1 MSNYLTKL
9 QIYLFIMKFNT
20 IITIIALCTL
30 TMTITAQS
38 NTPKVYELMRNVSSV
53 NISSDYSA
61 MKVKKVKIKEYVEMK
76 LNMDFTRFCNS
87 VESIIIDSANEEL
100 DKMGMKIV
108 EKNDSCDIEIK
119 LMFTDTDPDG
129 EHNVMVKLVHKP
141 SDTLISTFDINSNGG
156 NGDDFREMFMNGL
169 LKTGK
174 TLGKK
179 LCKIK
184 STTDS
189 TK

>member
-1 MSNYLTKL
+1 
-9 QIYLFIMKFNT
+9 
-20 IITIIALCTL
+20 
-30 TMTITAQS
+30 
-38 NTPKVYELMRNVSSV
+38 
-53 NISSDYSA
+53 
-61 MKVKKVKIKEYVEMK
+61 
-76 LNMDFTRFCNS
+76 
-87 VESIIIDSANEEL
+87 
-100 DKMGMKIV
+100 
-108 EKNDSCDIEIK
+108 
-119 LMFTDTDPDG
+119 MFTDTDPDG

-141 SDTLISTFDINSNGG
+141 SDTLISAFDINSNGG
-156 NGDDFREMFMNGL
+156 NGDEFREMFMNGL

>member
-1 MSNYLTKL
+1 MSSYLTKL
-9 QIYLFIMKFNT
+9 QIYLFTMKFNT

-38 NTPKVYELMRNVSSV
+38 KTPKEYELMRNVSSV

-108 EKNDSCDIEIK
+108 EKNDPCDIEVK